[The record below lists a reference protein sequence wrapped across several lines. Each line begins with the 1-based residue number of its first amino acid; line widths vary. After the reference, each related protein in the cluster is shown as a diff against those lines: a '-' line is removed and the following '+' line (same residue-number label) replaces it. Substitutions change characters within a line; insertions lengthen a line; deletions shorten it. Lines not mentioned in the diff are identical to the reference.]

1 MVRLAES
8 KYVVHRNR
16 YYLWSYIPKE
26 YCSKSYNKVTPSGKF
41 LYRKHICGIPYYTRL
56 HAKKMITILL
66 GVDALLEIRVVSGRR
81 LYRQGLRTFPKK
93 YIDRVFFKGKPRKV
107 RKWVT
112 PPDYLLTK
120 HRRRYFRVFMY
131 RQIKHGKKKF
141 NQELIR
147 KYYGYRLGFS
157 PRYLQ
162 SNRYKVYKLILP
174 EVCKSLGIREEDI
187 VFYRHGKVV
196 DYRGSNYTP
205 VKKKEM
211 DDKKINKEGN

>member
-81 LYRQGLRTFPKK
+81 LYRQGLRTFPKN
-93 YIDRVFFKGKPRKV
+93 
-107 RKWVT
+107 T
-112 PPDYLLTK
+112 
-120 HRRRYFRVFMY
+120 
-131 RQIKHGKKKF
+131 
-141 NQELIR
+141 
-147 KYYGYRLGFS
+147 
-157 PRYLQ
+157 
-162 SNRYKVYKLILP
+162 
-174 EVCKSLGIREEDI
+174 
-187 VFYRHGKVV
+187 
-196 DYRGSNYTP
+196 
-205 VKKKEM
+205 
-211 DDKKINKEGN
+211 